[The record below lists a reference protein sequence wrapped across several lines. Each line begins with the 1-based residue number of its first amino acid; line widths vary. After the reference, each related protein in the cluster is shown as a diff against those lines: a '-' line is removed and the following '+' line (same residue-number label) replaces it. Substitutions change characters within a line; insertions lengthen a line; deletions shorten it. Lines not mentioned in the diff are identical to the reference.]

1 MKKVGIITAKGGS
14 GKSTLARHLAVAA
27 DQADFST
34 VILDTDPQGTLRDW
48 GEARNKEPHVITE
61 YGTNPDRIEQ
71 AFKRI
76 EAAGADLLIVD
87 TQGHSSPIPT
97 NVAKLCDLV
106 LVPMRPT
113 PDDFRAIKGTVSML
127 QDRRVPHFVVL
138 SQCPTNTPRPKAEAY
153 SLLKKASIP
162 AWMGAIHMKG
172 IIPSSGIS
180 GETVMEL
187 EGLTDAEAK
196 SADEFRSLFTWMRR
210 ELDMKALNPAIA

>member
-1 MKKVGIITAKGGS
+1 MKKVGVITSKGGS
-14 GKSTLARHLAVAA
+14 GKSTIARHLAVAA
-27 DQADFST
+27 DQAGFSA

-48 GEARNKEPHVITE
+48 SEARNKEPYVVPE
-61 YGTNPDRIEQ
+61 YGTNPDRIERAVQ
-71 AFKRI
+71 RI

-87 TQGHSSPIPT
+87 TQGHSSPIPV

-113 PDDFRAIKGTVSML
+113 PDDFRAIKGSIEML
-127 QDRRVPHFVVL
+127 RDRKVPHYVVL

-153 SLLKKASIP
+153 SLLKKAGIP
-162 AWMGAIHMKG
+162 AWMGAVHLKG
-172 IIPSSGIS
+172 VIPSSGIS

-187 EGLTDAEAK
+187 EGLTEAEQK

-210 ELDMKALNPAIA
+210 ELNMKALNLATA